1 MPEDSEGSGARDRA
15 FSMLGGPGGSGG
27 GALIEV
33 CWWWWWAYYI
43 FPVALPAAKKKCN
56 CHFVVMLFDTHLF
69 QESKFQFFILYHLAF
84 IQL

>member
-43 FPVALPAAKKKCN
+43 SRRVACCAAKKEVQLPLC
-56 CHFVVMLFDTHLF
+56 CHAFDTHLP
-69 QESKFQFFILYHLAF
+69 FFLL
-84 IQL
+84 